1 MPASAP
7 SGVHAV
13 VRPAAPN
20 LSNPKTTTSHPTA
33 ARTDSEETLA
43 CEITI
48 PIASTISRPTIF
60 SSKAGP
66 ATGAIGFVSRIQKSV
81 TKKSDVTLDDNSNF
95 KSTLNA
101 KCKPTQNGD
110 TFNRGLGISVDS
122 TQPEQT
128 AQAQP
133 IPPPI
138 KPVSWVRKSLQ
149 SFPVLSQFSRNSS
162 SAGVQQNPKKTSP
175 KRSNTASFAQLRA
188 SAADFFNGIMK
199 SRANSH
205 FRDEVEED
213 TGGEALEEDLTA
225 QPSGSVSQFSL
236 HPLGEYVRDTAMA
249 VADGAQKVGERI
261 MSAGRNQFHRAS
273 NALKPSTQHFAVGPS
288 QPKEPKNHPL
298 NNSSKK
304 NEIGKKYLSQAQ
316 KEEDERNSRL
326 ADIAA
331 FMNGSKCLPD
341 TFAKN
346 YNLGGLLGDGAFGFV
361 MTATRLSDGKE
372 VAVKFISREKIP
384 YDLWVADPSAAHGEK
399 VPIEV
404 ATLQKINH
412 PNIIRYIDHMAE
424 KFKYVLLI
432 TELHGSEW
440 CAAKPHD
447 MNPVQDSAQPKKRAA
462 SVNDIPNVVNQ
473 LGCRVECSP
482 LFMLS
487 PDQEQKINRKI
498 SCDLFECIDSHK
510 RIPEKLAKKI
520 FAQIVLAV
528 EYLQQNNL
536 VHRDLK
542 DENIVIDRNY
552 NIKLIDFGSVAAIPK
567 TEREYFT
574 KFSGTIHFASPE
586 ISNSL
591 PYRGPESEIWSLGV
605 LLYTIVFGENPFHSR
620 EEIIRGEY
628 RVPYGILESDSNP
641 KVLVRQEPAMDP
653 NNLALGISECF
664 TVSNTSMLMSDF
676 AGFSVMVDP
685 RAGLLNT
692 ASLDAFLDEKLRITS
707 YQHQFRTFYG
717 CPGYD
722 GSQRFRLSM
731 LETELILKSQNL
743 GKAQTAAR
751 QQRLAGRAVA
761 DVRTSTIQ
769 NNIASV
775 SVSSES
781 GVAGSSTGLLADSGL
796 STASVIALSLG
807 LTIFVSLS
815 FTIAY
820 CLMTRKRMLRQFVTA
835 ASGEG
840 QIAAVFLNNGSG
852 YLINF
857 NHKIAKEDILSPFS
871 WENAFVDETAKFG
884 TFMTFPSSPQTSVN
898 RLPETS
904 PDPAKTKRVS
914 MESLEAKPEFLASNN
929 HSSVFTV
936 DDLEST
942 IAQVSHS
949 FDPRRIR
956 TAPAEMV
963 RPRSIAV
970 GLRKHRAMDR
980 STEIRTQRALS
991 DERVPP
997 TPPSIS
1003 PKTKSSVMRPFSQQS
1018 AISISIPSTD
1028 AEESTIQSQKEI
1040 FKVQALV
1047 AYKPEMRD
1055 ELSLK
1060 VGDVISVTKMY
1071 DDG

>member
-1 MPASAP
+1 
-7 SGVHAV
+7 
-13 VRPAAPN
+13 
-20 LSNPKTTTSHPTA
+20 
-33 ARTDSEETLA
+33 
-43 CEITI
+43 
-48 PIASTISRPTIF
+48 
-60 SSKAGP
+60 
-66 ATGAIGFVSRIQKSV
+66 
-81 TKKSDVTLDDNSNF
+81 
-95 KSTLNA
+95 
-101 KCKPTQNGD
+101 
-110 TFNRGLGISVDS
+110 
-122 TQPEQT
+122 
-128 AQAQP
+128 
-133 IPPPI
+133 
-138 KPVSWVRKSLQ
+138 
-149 SFPVLSQFSRNSS
+149 
-162 SAGVQQNPKKTSP
+162 
-175 KRSNTASFAQLRA
+175 
-188 SAADFFNGIMK
+188 
-199 SRANSH
+199 
-205 FRDEVEED
+205 
-213 TGGEALEEDLTA
+213 
-225 QPSGSVSQFSL
+225 
-236 HPLGEYVRDTAMA
+236 
-249 VADGAQKVGERI
+249 
-261 MSAGRNQFHRAS
+261 
-273 NALKPSTQHFAVGPS
+273 
-288 QPKEPKNHPL
+288 
-298 NNSSKK
+298 
-304 NEIGKKYLSQAQ
+304 
-316 KEEDERNSRL
+316 
-326 ADIAA
+326 
-331 FMNGSKCLPD
+331 
-341 TFAKN
+341 
-346 YNLGGLLGDGAFGFV
+346 
-361 MTATRLSDGKE
+361 
-372 VAVKFISREKIP
+372 
-384 YDLWVADPSAAHGEK
+384 
-399 VPIEV
+399 
-404 ATLQKINH
+404 
-412 PNIIRYIDHMAE
+412 
-424 KFKYVLLI
+424 
-432 TELHGSEW
+432 
-440 CAAKPHD
+440 
-447 MNPVQDSAQPKKRAA
+447 
-462 SVNDIPNVVNQ
+462 
-473 LGCRVECSP
+473 
-482 LFMLS
+482 
-487 PDQEQKINRKI
+487 
-498 SCDLFECIDSHK
+498 
-510 RIPEKLAKKI
+510 
-520 FAQIVLAV
+520 
-528 EYLQQNNL
+528 
-536 VHRDLK
+536 
-542 DENIVIDRNY
+542 
-552 NIKLIDFGSVAAIPK
+552 
-567 TEREYFT
+567 
-574 KFSGTIHFASPE
+574 
-586 ISNSL
+586 
-591 PYRGPESEIWSLGV
+591 
-605 LLYTIVFGENPFHSR
+605 
-620 EEIIRGEY
+620 
-628 RVPYGILESDSNP
+628 
-641 KVLVRQEPAMDP
+641 MDP

-743 GKAQTAAR
+743 GCPSPASNTLICPETCFAAVVSLSEIFSDSAMCDQITSSSITANRERSLVRYANMCRQLPRVSNCIVAVAHESTLCGFSDRSHARAFCHSADASDHCCQDILSQDNVLSKAQTAAR

-942 IAQVSHS
+942 IAQVSHA

>member
-1 MPASAP
+1 
-7 SGVHAV
+7 
-13 VRPAAPN
+13 
-20 LSNPKTTTSHPTA
+20 
-33 ARTDSEETLA
+33 
-43 CEITI
+43 
-48 PIASTISRPTIF
+48 
-60 SSKAGP
+60 
-66 ATGAIGFVSRIQKSV
+66 
-81 TKKSDVTLDDNSNF
+81 
-95 KSTLNA
+95 
-101 KCKPTQNGD
+101 
-110 TFNRGLGISVDS
+110 
-122 TQPEQT
+122 
-128 AQAQP
+128 
-133 IPPPI
+133 
-138 KPVSWVRKSLQ
+138 
-149 SFPVLSQFSRNSS
+149 
-162 SAGVQQNPKKTSP
+162 
-175 KRSNTASFAQLRA
+175 
-188 SAADFFNGIMK
+188 
-199 SRANSH
+199 
-205 FRDEVEED
+205 
-213 TGGEALEEDLTA
+213 
-225 QPSGSVSQFSL
+225 
-236 HPLGEYVRDTAMA
+236 
-249 VADGAQKVGERI
+249 
-261 MSAGRNQFHRAS
+261 
-273 NALKPSTQHFAVGPS
+273 
-288 QPKEPKNHPL
+288 
-298 NNSSKK
+298 
-304 NEIGKKYLSQAQ
+304 
-316 KEEDERNSRL
+316 
-326 ADIAA
+326 
-331 FMNGSKCLPD
+331 
-341 TFAKN
+341 
-346 YNLGGLLGDGAFGFV
+346 
-361 MTATRLSDGKE
+361 
-372 VAVKFISREKIP
+372 
-384 YDLWVADPSAAHGEK
+384 
-399 VPIEV
+399 
-404 ATLQKINH
+404 
-412 PNIIRYIDHMAE
+412 
-424 KFKYVLLI
+424 
-432 TELHGSEW
+432 
-440 CAAKPHD
+440 
-447 MNPVQDSAQPKKRAA
+447 
-462 SVNDIPNVVNQ
+462 
-473 LGCRVECSP
+473 
-482 LFMLS
+482 
-487 PDQEQKINRKI
+487 
-498 SCDLFECIDSHK
+498 
-510 RIPEKLAKKI
+510 
-520 FAQIVLAV
+520 
-528 EYLQQNNL
+528 
-536 VHRDLK
+536 
-542 DENIVIDRNY
+542 
-552 NIKLIDFGSVAAIPK
+552 
-567 TEREYFT
+567 
-574 KFSGTIHFASPE
+574 
-586 ISNSL
+586 
-591 PYRGPESEIWSLGV
+591 
-605 LLYTIVFGENPFHSR
+605 
-620 EEIIRGEY
+620 
-628 RVPYGILESDSNP
+628 
-641 KVLVRQEPAMDP
+641 
-653 NNLALGISECF
+653 
-664 TVSNTSMLMSDF
+664 MLMSDF

-743 GKAQTAAR
+743 GCPSPASNTLICPETCFAAVVSLSEIFSDSAMCDQITSSSITANRERSLDILSQDNVLSKAQTAAR

-942 IAQVSHS
+942 IAQVSHA

-1071 DDG
+1071 DDGWAAGFDQSGRLGVFPLACVCPAETDGKGSPSVTMSSVMKRKSSLGSKFFQH